1 MWRGIVIFPPIGV
14 HKLLNLFFP
23 SLLPYR
29 WSLLAWLGLPLL
41 SVYLTVPVHTQ
52 WSLLAWL
59 GLPLLSVYTIV
70 LFQKKGHTSMSRA
83 TLFSVFSCNIPYIIG
98 LTSLARVTLLLS
110 I

>member
-70 LFQKKGHTSMSRA
+70 LFQKKGILA
-83 TLFSVFSCNIPYIIG
+83 CLGLPY
-98 LTSLARVTLLLS
+98 SQYLAV
-110 I
+110 IFHI